1 MQTFQ
6 SWGRYPLAHQN
17 TLQLHWAGDALPLPE
32 ANGDTL
38 LPHGQGRSYGDSC
51 LNDGGTL
58 LLTQG
63 LSRFIHFDRAR
74 GLLRCESGVTLADI
88 LRLIVPQGWFLP
100 VTPGTKFVSVGG
112 AIANDVHGKNHHR
125 AGTFGCH
132 VTRCELLR
140 SDGSRLICSPQENVE
155 WFAATV
161 GGLGLTGLIT
171 WAEIRLKPI
180 SNPFITVD
188 TIRFAN
194 LDEFFE
200 LSATAEADYEYTV
213 AWLDC
218 LASGCHFG
226 RGLFMRGNHAPPQL
240 SGLPPI
246 FELQGRSFPFNAPNW
261 MLNNLS
267 IRAFN
272 FAYYHRQRSKMASRL
287 THFAPFFYPLDAIP
301 AWNRIYGRRGFLQYQ
316 CVVPD
321 DGGHTAIR
329 SILEKIVAA
338 GQGSFLSVLKTFG
351 DVPSPGLLSFPRK
364 GVTLALD
371 FPMRGAST
379 LALLNELDIIVQQVS
394 GGVYPA
400 KDARMSPESFLA
412 YYPRWQEFSQ
422 FIDPKFSSGFLR
434 RVTAMGK
441 RS

>member
-6 SWGRYPLAHQN
+6 SWGRYPPARQN
-17 TLQLHWAGDALPLPE
+17 TLRLRWAVDALPAPAAGGE
-32 ANGDTL
+32 KL
-38 LPHGQGRSYGDSC
+38 LPYGQGRSYGDSC

-58 LLTQG
+58 LLTRG
-63 LSRFIHFDRAR
+63 LDRFIRFDRDS
-74 GLLRCESGVTLADI
+74 GLLRCEAGVTLAEI

-112 AIANDVHGKNHHR
+112 AIANDVHGKNHHG

-132 VTRCELLR
+132 VTRFELLR
-140 SDGSRLICSPQENVE
+140 SDGSRMICSPQENAA

-180 SNPFITVD
+180 ANPFVAVET
-188 TIRFAN
+188 TRFAD
-194 LDEFFE
+194 LDEFFA
-200 LSATAEADYEYTV
+200 LSAAAEADYEYTV

-218 LASGCHFG
+218 LAGGRSFG
-226 RGLFMRGNHAPPQL
+226 RGLFVRGNHAAPQL

-246 FELQGRSFPFNAPNW
+246 AEPQGRTFPFDAPGW

-272 FAYYHRQRSKMASRL
+272 SAYYHRQRGKTASGFR
-287 THFAPFFYPLDAIP
+287 HFDPFFYPLDAVL

-316 CVVPD
+316 CAVPD
-321 DGGHTAIR
+321 DDGHKAIR
-329 SILEKIVAA
+329 SILEKIVAS
-338 GQGSFLSVLKTFG
+338 GLGSFLSVLKTFG
-351 DVPSPGLLSFPRK
+351 GIPSPGMLSFPRK

-371 FPMRGAST
+371 FPMRGAGT
-379 LALLNELDIIVQQVS
+379 LTLLDELDAIVRQA
-394 GGVYPA
+394 GGAVYPA
-400 KDARMSPESFLA
+400 KDARMSPESFQA
-412 YYPRWQEFSQ
+412 YFPRWHEFSQ
-422 FIDPKFSSGFLR
+422 YIDPKFSSGFWR
-434 RVTAMGK
+434 RVTATV
-441 RS
+441 S

>member
-1 MQTFQ
+1 MQIFQ
-6 SWGRYPLAHQN
+6 SWGRYPLARQN
-17 TLQLHWAGDALPLPE
+17 TLQLRWAGDALPMP
-32 ANGDTL
+32 AAGSDTL
-38 LPHGQGRSYGDSC
+38 LPYGQGRSYGDSC

-58 LLTQG
+58 LLTEG
-63 LSRFIHFDRAR
+63 LGRFIHFDRAE
-74 GLLRCESGVTLADI
+74 GLLCCEAGVTLAEI

-100 VTPGTKFVSVGG
+100 VTPGTQFVSVGG

-132 VTRCELLR
+132 VARFELLR
-140 SDGSRLICSPQENVE
+140 SDGSRLICSPQENAE

-180 SNPFITVD
+180 ANPFIAVE

-200 LSATAEADYEYTV
+200 LSASAEADYEYTV

-218 LASGCHFG
+218 LAGGRHFG
-226 RGLFMRGNHAPPQL
+226 RGLFMQGNHAAPQL
-240 SGLPPI
+240 SGLPAISEP
-246 FELQGRSFPFNAPNW
+246 QRRPFPFNAPNW

-272 FAYYHRQRSKMASRL
+272 FAYYHHQRSKTASALR
-287 THFAPFFYPLDAIP
+287 HFAPFFYPLDAIL

-321 DGGHTAIR
+321 DGGHTVIR
-329 SILEKIVAA
+329 SIIEKIVAT

-371 FPMRGAST
+371 FPMHGDST
-379 LALLNELDIIVQQVS
+379 LALLNVLDVIVRQAG

-400 KDARMSPESFLA
+400 KDARMSPESFQA

-422 FIDPKFSSGFLR
+422 YLDPKFSSGFWR
-434 RVTAMGK
+434 RVTA
-441 RS
+441 